1 MTDTQR
7 DESVNCRRHPNARRA
22 HGYPSRMSVDASAVA
37 DVGSPRRRAL
47 VAGRRLAEP
56 LRRHVS
62 GRDAGTSVGAHV
74 RETGLRPQRFGPPRR
89 LRKDVTIDVRGFR
102 GWPVYEFTPADDRD
116 PDRAVVYFH
125 GGAWVHQIAKP
136 HWRFVAQLSA
146 EAGLRVLVPI
156 YPLVPVGTA
165 ADVVPTARDLAVR
178 AVTGHRDLV
187 LAGDSAGGQIALSVA
202 LALRDDVPSFECR
215 TVLISPALDIA
226 LRNPDVDDAATRD
239 RWLEP
244 ESLREYGRWW
254 RGDLPDDHP
263 WVSPLQA
270 DLAGLGPLTVISGT
284 ADLLNPDARRLVREA
299 RAVDVPVTFREAAGA
314 PHVFALAPTSEGR
327 RARRRLVDDLR
338 DDRR

>member
-1 MTDTQR
+1 M
-7 DESVNCRRHPNARRA
+7 
-22 HGYPSRMSVDASAVA
+22 
-37 DVGSPRRRAL
+37 GS
-47 VAGRRLAEP
+47 
-56 LRRHVS
+56 
-62 GRDAGTSVGAHV
+62 RDAGTSVGAHI

-102 GWPVYEFTPADDRD
+102 GWPVYDVTPADIGD
-116 PDRAVVYFH
+116 PHRTVVYFH

-146 EAGLRVLVPI
+146 EAGVRVVVPI

-165 ADVVPTARDLAVR
+165 AEVVPTARDLAVG
-178 AVTGHRDLV
+178 AVTGDCDLV

-202 LALRDDVPSFECR
+202 LALRDEKPSCECR

-226 LRNPDVDDAATRD
+226 LRNPEVADAAARD

-263 WVSPLQA
+263 WVSPVQA

-284 ADLLNPDARRLVREA
+284 ADLLNPDARRLVQEA
-299 RAVDVPVTFREAAGA
+299 RAVDVPVTYREVAGA
-314 PHVFALAPTSEGR
+314 PHVFALSPTSEGR

-338 DDRR
+338 DDRLDGRRPD